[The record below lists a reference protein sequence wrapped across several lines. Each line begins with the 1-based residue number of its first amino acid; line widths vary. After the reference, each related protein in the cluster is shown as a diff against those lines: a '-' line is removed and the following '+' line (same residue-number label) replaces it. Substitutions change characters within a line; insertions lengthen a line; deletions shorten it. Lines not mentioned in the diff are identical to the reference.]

1 MWLTILTNFLLPVA
15 VKTVTKYIDS
25 TESKNDDKV
34 LELSKIGVE
43 YLAKKGNNN
52 VTKSIAKALKKT
64 DMQQIQKSKLDL

>member
-25 TESKNDDKV
+25 TESKNDDKI

-43 YLAKKGNNN
+43 YLAKKNNNN
-52 VTKSIAKALKKT
+52 VRMSLAKVLKKS
-64 DMQQIQKSKLDL
+64 DMRQIQKSKLDL